1 MPLRGAAT
9 ARTDGLHVVV
19 TGAAGALGRTVTTV
33 LAKAGHTVT
42 GIDITKDFDEADGP
56 GLALGGVDLGVP
68 GQVHEALEKAAAAAG
83 PLHALVNIAGGF
95 VWESVADGDPASWQR
110 MFDINVLAT
119 LNASRAALN
128 HFAQDPAS
136 IVNVG
141 AAAALKAGTGM
152 GAYTAAK
159 SGVMRLTEA
168 LAEELKPR
176 GIRVNAIL
184 PSIIDT
190 PANRKDMPD
199 ADYSEWVTAGE
210 LAEVIAF
217 LISEKASGITGA
229 LIPVTGRV

>member
-1 MPLRGAAT
+1 
-9 ARTDGLHVVV
+9 LHVVV
-19 TGAAGALGRTVTTV
+19 TGAAGALGRTVAEV
-33 LAKAGHTVT
+33 LTEAGYDVT
-42 GIDITKDFDEADGP
+42 GLDIAGNVDDTG
-56 GLALGGVDLGVP
+56 GLARAIGGVDLAVAE
-68 GQVHEALEKAAAAAG
+68 QVQEALDTAAAAAG

-95 VWESVADGDPASWQR
+95 VWETVADGDPASWQR

-128 HFAQDPAS
+128 HFAPTSAS

-141 AAAALKAGTGM
+141 AAAALKASAGM

-176 GIRVNAIL
+176 AIRVNAIL

-199 ADYSEWVTAGE
+199 ADFSEWVTATE
-210 LAEVIAF
+210 LAEVVAF
-217 LISEKASGITGA
+217 LVSAKAGGVTGA